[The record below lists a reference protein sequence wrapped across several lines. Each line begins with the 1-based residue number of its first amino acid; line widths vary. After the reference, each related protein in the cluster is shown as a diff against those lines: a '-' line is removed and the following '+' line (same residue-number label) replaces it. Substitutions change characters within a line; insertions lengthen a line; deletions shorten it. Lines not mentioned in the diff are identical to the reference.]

1 MKPTLFALVGVGTSL
16 LVPASTA
23 AQTALDATGQ
33 NQHARSA
40 VRVQS
45 SAAAAARMQAFGGQL
60 KDDRADSILQFLRT
74 SLGWSGL
81 GLPDKTVDLDVR
93 DANVRAAFEQLA
105 KQVEL
110 DVEVE
115 AGVDLERRAT
125 LLAKSLPLSAA
136 VDALASLYQ
145 VSWMHE
151 TRDGKARLRIMKGRP
166 GLLSALTRA
175 GTLLEGVP
183 DAGRLFSLRM
193 QPGPDGVAYVL
204 GAREKRASFECPH
217 CKGKVTLVQPSEA
230 VRCAKCGIPFQ
241 ENWQF
246 CPRDGTRRPAAQPA
260 VRFCPLCGKEVK
272 VDR

>member
-1 MKPTLFALVGVGTSL
+1 MKPTLIALFGVGPFL
-16 LVPASTA
+16 VVPATMA
-23 AQTALDATGQ
+23 AQTSLDAAGQ
-33 NQHARSA
+33 NQRARSI

-45 SAAAAARMQAFGGQL
+45 STAAAARMQALGAQP
-60 KDDRADSILQFLRT
+60 KDDRPDSIFQFLRT

-81 GLPDKTVDLDVR
+81 GLPDKKVDLEVQ
-93 DANVRAAFEQLA
+93 DANVRTAFEQLA
-105 KQVEL
+105 KQAEL
-110 DVEVE
+110 DVVVE
-115 AGVDLERRAT
+115 AGVDMERRAT
-125 LLAKSLPLSAA
+125 ILAKSLPLAA
-136 VDALASLYQ
+136 SVEALAAIYQ
-145 VSWMHE
+145 VSWIHE
-151 TRDGKARLRIMKGRP
+151 IRDGKARLRIMKGRP
-166 GLLSALTRA
+166 GLLSAFTRPGA
-175 GTLLEGVP
+175 LLEGVP
-183 DAGRLFSLRM
+183 DAGRFFSLRM

-217 CKGKVTLVQPSEA
+217 CKGKVTLVQSSEA